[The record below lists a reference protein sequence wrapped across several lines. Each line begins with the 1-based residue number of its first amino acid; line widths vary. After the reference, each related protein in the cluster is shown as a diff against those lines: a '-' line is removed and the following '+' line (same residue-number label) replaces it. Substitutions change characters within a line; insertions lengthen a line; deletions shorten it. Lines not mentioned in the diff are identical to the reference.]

1 MPKFVQRHQSQL
13 YLLPPD
19 LRDWLP
25 EDDLAHF
32 VVEAVERVPLERFQ
46 VNERGTGS
54 AQYHPRMMLALLVY
68 CYANGIFGSRRIE
81 RATYRDIGVRYVAAN
96 CHPDHDTICTFRR
109 SNFDAVA
116 EAFLQVLLLAKE
128 LQLLRVG
135 TVSVDGTK
143 VDANA
148 NKRNSI
154 RYDRAGALR
163 EQLRGE
169 IEGLLDQAEHADT
182 DDAPDPQGLPE
193 ELSRRDK
200 LRAKLDRAC
209 AELERRAQARADSE
223 RAEYER
229 KVAARARRTG
239 SRKGRHIKPPTEAP
253 EAKAQINLTD
263 ADSALMRKSRHH
275 EYRQAYNAQAAVD
288 SEARI
293 IVATTV
299 SNNASDTGQLT
310 PTLDELNKNLSE
322 SPDRVLADAG
332 YRSESNL
339 RMLERRE
346 IDGYVPMGREKDID
360 TAPLPPKST
369 AMGRM
374 IRKMKTQRGRD
385 RYRARKH
392 IGEPP
397 FGWIKSV
404 LGFRQFSLRG
414 LDNVTCEWNL
424 VALAVNLRRMNG
436 KIEWA

>member
-148 NKRNSI
+148 NKRNSL

-200 LRAKLDRAC
+200 LRVKLDRAC

-229 KVAARARRTG
+229 KVAARERRTG

-253 EAKAQINLTD
+253 EAKEQINLTD
-263 ADSALMRKSRHH
+263 ADSALMRKSRRH

-288 SEARI
+288 ADGSQLVLGAR
-293 IVATTV
+293 V
-299 SNNASDTGQLT
+299 SVCASDRN
-310 PTLDELNKNLSE
+310 EL
-322 SPDRVLADAG
+322 VADAEG
-332 YRSESNL
+332 QR
-339 RMLERRE
+339 RQHDFRRE
-346 IDGYVPMGREKDID
+346 PPH
-360 TAPLPPKST
+360 PLAKEPQADWVKSMQQKMALPEHRAHYRLRKQT
-369 AMGRM
+369 VEPVFGIVKQAM
-374 IRKMKTQRGRD
+374 
-385 RYRARKH
+385 
-392 IGEPP
+392 
-397 FGWIKSV
+397 
-404 LGFRQFSLRG
+404 GFRQFLLRG
-414 LDNVTCEWNL
+414 LEKVEGEWALVT
-424 VALAVNLRRMNG
+424 LAYNCRRLHNLRL
-436 KIEWA
+436 A

>member
-148 NKRNSI
+148 NKRNSL

-182 DDAPDPQGLPE
+182 DAAPDPQGLPE

-200 LRAKLDRAC
+200 LRVKLDRAC
-209 AELERRAQARADSE
+209 AELETACAGACGLGAGGVRAQGGGAGAAYGIAQGSAHQTAD
-223 RAEYER
+223 
-229 KVAARARRTG
+229 G
-239 SRKGRHIKPPTEAP
+239 SAGGGGADQPDGR
-253 EAKAQINLTD
+253 
-263 ADSALMRKSRHH
+263 
-275 EYRQAYNAQAAVD
+275 
-288 SEARI
+288 
-293 IVATTV
+293 
-299 SNNASDTGQLT
+299 GQC
-310 PTLDELNKNLSE
+310 
-322 SPDRVLADAG
+322 ADAQ
-332 YRSESNL
+332 E
-339 RMLERRE
+339 
-346 IDGYVPMGREKDID
+346 P
-360 TAPLPPKST
+360 AP
-369 AMGRM
+369 
-374 IRKMKTQRGRD
+374 
-385 RYRARKH
+385 
-392 IGEPP
+392 
-397 FGWIKSV
+397 
-404 LGFRQFSLRG
+404 
-414 LDNVTCEWNL
+414 
-424 VALAVNLRRMNG
+424 
-436 KIEWA
+436 

>member
-32 VVEAVERVPLERFQ
+32 VVEAVERVPLERFE

-54 AQYHPRMMLALLVY
+54 AQYHPQMMLALLVY

-109 SNFDAVA
+109 SNFEAVA
-116 EAFLQVLLLAKE
+116 AAFLQVLLLAKE
-128 LQLLRVG
+128 LKLLRVG

-182 DDAPDPQGLPE
+182 DEAPDPQGLPE
-193 ELSRRDK
+193 ALSRRET
-200 LRAKLDRAC
+200 LRAKLDGAC

-229 KVAARARRTG
+229 KVAARERRRG
-239 SRKGRHIKPPTEAP
+239 SRKGRRIKPPTEAP
-253 EAKAQINLTD
+253 AAKAQINLTD
-263 ADSALMRKSRHH
+263 ADSALMRKSRRH

-288 SEARI
+288 ADGSQLARI
-293 IVATTV
+293 
-299 SNNASDTGQLT
+299 SHQGS
-310 PTLDELNKNLSE
+310 S
-322 SPDRVLADAG
+322 
-332 YRSESNL
+332 
-339 RMLERRE
+339 
-346 IDGYVPMGREKDID
+346 
-360 TAPLPPKST
+360 
-369 AMGRM
+369 
-374 IRKMKTQRGRD
+374 RGR
-385 RYRARKH
+385 
-392 IGEPP
+392 
-397 FGWIKSV
+397 
-404 LGFRQFSLRG
+404 RG
-414 LDNVTCEWNL
+414 AVVTG
-424 VALAVNLRRMNG
+424 RTD
-436 KIEWA
+436 